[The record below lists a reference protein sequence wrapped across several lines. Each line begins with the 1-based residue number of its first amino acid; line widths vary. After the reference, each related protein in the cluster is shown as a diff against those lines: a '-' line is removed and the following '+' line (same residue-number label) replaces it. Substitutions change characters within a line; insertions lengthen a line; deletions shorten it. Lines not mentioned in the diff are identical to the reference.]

1 VFDFSRG
8 LDLSGVD
15 ETQMNDGEFVV
26 EKRRAGLELI
36 VSLVT
41 RLRNQN
47 IYNFLAAVL
56 SILALG
62 SRVPVQ
68 F

>member
-1 VFDFSRG
+1 MD
-8 LDLSGVD
+8 
-15 ETQMNDGEFVV
+15 TDGEFVV
-26 EKRRAGLELI
+26 GKRRAGLELI

-47 IYNFLAAVL
+47 VFNFLAAVL

-62 SRVPVQ
+62 SCLFNSGVY
-68 F
+68 FL